1 MSSSSH
7 LSDLKLGSSA
17 TLDEPVIDTFLRDL
31 KQVGDKLKVVL
42 VPLSQ
47 QGESLKKLREWDLWG
62 PLLVCLL
69 LSMVLSVT
77 APENSASLV
86 FAAVFVIVW
95 CGAAIVTLNAQLL
108 GGTISFFQSVCI
120 LGYCVF
126 PLTLSAIIC
135 LIVSYIYKNLIIKLL
150 IVGVGFIWS
159 TRASSVFMVQVIKE
173 ERKVLAVFPVFFFYT
188 FIGWMVLLQ

>member
-1 MSSSSH
+1 M
-7 LSDLKLGSSA
+7 
-17 TLDEPVIDTFLRDL
+17 VM
-31 KQVGDKLKVVL
+31 DKLKVVL

-69 LSMVLSVT
+69 LSMVLSIT

-135 LIVSYIYKNLIIKLL
+135 LIVSYIYKNLIIKLI
-150 IVGVGFIWS
+150 IVGVGFMWS

>member
-69 LSMVLSVT
+69 LSMVLSIT

-135 LIVSYIYKNLIIKLL
+135 LIVSYIYKNLIIKLI
-150 IVGVGFIWS
+150 IVGVGFMWS